1 VKVSICGGVFVTSV
15 DCAED
20 NVICVYNVFGKLW
33 YWQDL
38 TSFDRR
44 DFPVVI
50 NEAVIGRY
58 FFQELSNI
66 DNHQIH
72 ARFSTYY
79 RKEF

>member
-1 VKVSICGGVFVTSV
+1 MKVSICGGVFVTSV

-50 NEAVIGRY
+50 NEAVIG
-58 FFQELSNI
+58 
-66 DNHQIH
+66 
-72 ARFSTYY
+72 
-79 RKEF
+79 